1 MKALF
6 FLFIISFTFNVSAQT
21 PFMVCKPGGYSKED
35 IKNFLFD
42 TDEYGN
48 LILKQDTFVQN
59 YANHYVR
66 IVNNGY
72 LKCKKNY
79 SITTGDL
86 AWVTDNSY
94 VENHEMKPFMNS
106 RKVGN
111 EIEFFQDTF
120 TGGLRIHEYDGCRVP
135 TMKDS
140 CANLAEFYLPDTRVV
155 QNKRPSF
162 VVGDDTAPNGG
173 KSPNGS
179 GDKKI
184 KPETKK
190 DTTWIPE
197 VGPVV
202 TSKTPPPTQGKAKSY
217 QQEEYERQ
225 QQEKLANQNQE
236 SGDSLK
242 IPGVPGM
249 SFSLHDNSS
258 MAVNINT
265 GSGSISTNSGQYQP
279 YPKDEDDD
287 LVFDRKTRRYVRQ
300 SVIVVDDRPRSSF
313 AATLFAGFG
322 SCFGNYGGGS
332 YYYPPSCNGVT
343 GLTSSSAFPVNFNWQ
358 GRQVRKGMNGQ
369 FEAGGLGSATG
380 PSVWPF

>member
-1 MKALF
+1 MKQLVFFFALLLAF
-6 FLFIISFTFNVSAQT
+6 SANTQT

-66 IVNNGY
+66 VVNNGY

-79 SITTGDL
+79 SVTTGDL

-120 TGGLRIHEYDGCRVP
+120 TGGLRIHEYDGCRIP

-140 CANLAEFYLPDTRVV
+140 CANLVEFYLPDNRVV

-162 VVGDDTAPNGG
+162 VVGDDTIPNGG
-173 KSPNGS
+173 KSPDVS
-179 GDKKI
+179 GDVAKNTE
-184 KPETKK
+184 PEKK
-190 DTTWIPE
+190 DTVWIPE
-197 VGPVV
+197 VGPIVI
-202 TSKTPPPTQGKAKSY
+202 KTPTKANSY
-217 QQEEYERQ
+217 QQEQYEKQ
-225 QQEKLANQNQE
+225 QANQG
-236 SGDSLK
+236 SSDSLK

-249 SFSLHDNSS
+249 TFNLHDNSS
-258 MAVNINT
+258 VAVNINT
-265 GSGSISTNSGQYQP
+265 GSGSISTSSGQYQP
-279 YPKDEDDD
+279 YPKDEDEDDD
-287 LVFDRKTRRYVRQ
+287 LVFNRKTRRYVRQ
-300 SVIVVDDRPRSSF
+300 SVIVVEDRPRSSF
-313 AATLFAGFG
+313 AATRF
-322 SCFGNYGGGS
+322 GGGIYWGNSCGSGS
-332 YYYPPSCNGVT
+332 YLYPSNCNGVT
-343 GLTSSSAFPVNFNWQ
+343 GYTWNSASPPKWSVGDREIRLDYNNQ
-358 GRQVRKGMNGQ
+358 PQV
-369 FEAGGLGSATG
+369 GGPMSNTTPIWLQ
-380 PSVWPF
+380 